1 QHAPWGQWRARADA
15 APASRGGYRPCV
27 RHRSRSPLPWR
38 GSVPPGPL
46 YGDMCEERAGGG
58 QHVTHCCTGPS
69 CPRTV
74 PDPSPPQHTPGAGL
88 HLPPGHVEVLRQEV
102 EYALQAHRRPGLPA
116 PTRLREGVAAR
127 LVRAGHGCGRVRR
140 QRGIGPLGVPVLGVR
155 HHRAA
160 GIAAQRGIAEGASLC
175 ITSGIAPSSSPMG
188 LVSDTTATIIVHA
201 GPVVVVMHFLHADR
215 KRATLPDM
223 EESLTTI
230 NCIT

>member
-1 QHAPWGQWRARADA
+1 
-15 APASRGGYRPCV
+15 
-27 RHRSRSPLPWR
+27 
-38 GSVPPGPL
+38 
-46 YGDMCEERAGGG
+46 MCEERAGGG

-69 CPRTV
+69 
-74 PDPSPPQHTPGAGL
+74 
-88 HLPPGHVEVLRQEV
+88 
-102 EYALQAHRRPGLPA
+102 PA
-116 PTRLREGVAAR
+116 RARCPTRPPRIIRRALACTCRQDMLRFFARKSSTHSKPIAAQACPPPRACEGVAAR

-160 GIAAQRGIAEGASLC
+160 GIAAQRGIAEGPSIC

-188 LVSDTTATIIVHA
+188 LVSDKTATIIVHA
-201 GPVVVVMHFLHADR
+201 GPVVVVMHVLHADR

-230 NCIT
+230 NCITAFFWQVDDPLAGLPPHPDKARHACMYICAE